1 MLTTKRLRHFP
12 RKSRNRYRPSLTR
25 PSRPEFCTNSFTHSA
40 PHASP
45 CLVCLVPHLTV
56 ERRKGKLQFKTIA
69 LGYISTP
76 AEERSTRTPRRC
88 CRRFRHGLRLESYGS
103 SPPPSAGSTGWEA
116 RTYRDT
122 HYIHTSY
129 HPSHITRARVQL
141 TALTSRPNCA
151 ALGGLS
157 KKVANAFT
165 TSACKARCPRLDLRK
180 ATTAAFSA
188 PDSATISLAAL
199 RRRLEERAAPLC

>member
-1 MLTTKRLRHFP
+1 MCRPGWALEKSCQRVHDVCVQGALPPPRLEEGNNRGLLRSRQRNHILGCVATSPRGARGSLVLTTKRLRHFP

-25 PSRPEFCTNSFTHSA
+25 PSRPEFCTNSFSHSA

-103 SPPPSAGSTGWEA
+103 SPAP
-116 RTYRDT
+116 
-122 HYIHTSY
+122 
-129 HPSHITRARVQL
+129 TRN
-141 TALTSRPNCA
+141 SFP
-151 ALGGLS
+151 
-157 KKVANAFT
+157 K
-165 TSACKARCPRLDLRK
+165 
-180 ATTAAFSA
+180 
-188 PDSATISLAAL
+188 
-199 RRRLEERAAPLC
+199 